1 MTKGLQKSSK
11 RKQKLY
17 DKFLKS
23 KTEENEKKFKAY
35 KSLFKILKEK
45 SKKIYYSRKLDS
57 CNQNMKK
64 TWDTIKEVTG
74 KTKTFKNNIPKR
86 MVIEGIETFDE
97 EKIANGFNKYFIEIG
112 PKIASSIPTSSR
124 DFKQFMNVSKT
135 ALQEYT
141 LQDEEK
147 R

>member
-1 MTKGLQKSSK
+1 
-11 RKQKLY
+11 
-17 DKFLKS
+17 
-23 KTEENEKKFKAY
+23 
-35 KSLFKILKEK
+35 
-45 SKKIYYSRKLDS
+45 
-57 CNQNMKK
+57 
-64 TWDTIKEVTG
+64 
-74 KTKTFKNNIPKR
+74 

>member
-23 KTEENEKKFKAY
+23 KTEENEKKYKAY

-57 CNQNMKK
+57 CNQNLKK

-112 PKIASSIPTSSR
+112 PNIASSIPTSSR